1 MNKID
6 KTDTLKKI
14 LADRRFTVDYYQREY
29 RWGKHQVEQML
40 EDLTN
45 TFRGFYDTGV
55 HSTVQEV
62 KDYGYYYMGSIIC
75 TSGQSQQIID
85 GQQRLTTLTLLLIY
99 LNRLQSQ
106 ATGIPGLPIH
116 FDNMI
121 CTVDYGVPCFNLD
134 MEERRDCLQAL
145 LNNDAQYIPEGESN
159 QNIINRYGDI
169 EELFP

>member
-55 HSTVQEV
+55 HTTVQEV
-62 KDYGYYYMGSIIC
+62 KDYGY
-75 TSGQSQQIID
+75 
-85 GQQRLTTLTLLLIY
+85 
-99 LNRLQSQ
+99 
-106 ATGIPGLPIH
+106 
-116 FDNMI
+116 
-121 CTVDYGVPCFNLD
+121 
-134 MEERRDCLQAL
+134 
-145 LNNDAQYIPEGESN
+145 
-159 QNIINRYGDI
+159 
-169 EELFP
+169 